1 MQEGIIV
8 GVVLIGFIGY
18 LLLRMKYEEQI
29 GIDSMEKKIIAN
41 TVIRRCENEER
52 IIPLYAFR
60 DLTMPRSGIK
70 KIICKYYALGICNK
84 RIYITPFIV
93 KNNVLMFD
101 KTSSFEKEDVL
112 RIEGSSCYVDIMY
125 FHFHLK
131 NGQSYAFSMEA
142 SNVKT
147 DNRQKVNIQ
156 QKEELQEAYQI
167 IDSWRTEINSKSEP
181 HHPKMN
187 KTAKFF
193 YGMAKIMLSI
203 GVIGLVVSIFVW
215 IFGKNWTMY
224 REIEKYSTMALSL
237 GFFIS
242 LFSWF
247 FGALFDTASESWGSG
262 CNVDS
267 RDIQQKDILIDGQYG
282 LYQGKLY
289 RLSAY
294 GHDVELFAID
304 DIEKQNPII
313 RVSTEELGDRY
324 DLHTHAV
331 VNGLDYWVQKIEQDM
346 VTYERV
352 VGVKELCQK
361 KINEFDMV
369 YQWKAR
375 TGQNAEKS
383 IIYIKPGVN
392 ENEFLNR
399 RFIPEEMYNG
409 HIMLSFLEEEMGVME
424 TLNMLEQCYGKR
436 LQRTAPIVEMLMCD
450 YYIETI
456 KIDDRS
462 FCLDCDWGIV
472 TISPDGD
479 NGDHYIREIADYFNK
494 EISK

>member
-8 GVVLIGFIGY
+8 GVVLIVFIGY
-18 LLLRMKYEEQI
+18 MLLRMKYEEQI

-41 TVIRRCENEER
+41 TVVRRCQNEER

-70 KIICKYYALGICNK
+70 KIICKYCAVGICDE
-84 RIYITPFIV
+84 RIYITPFII
-93 KNNVLMFD
+93 KKGVLMFD
-101 KTSSFEKEDVL
+101 KTSSFKKEEVL
-112 RIEGSSCYVDIMY
+112 RIEGSSCYVIAMH

-131 NGQSYAFSMEA
+131 NGQSYAFSVEE
-142 SNVKT
+142 SNIKT
-147 DNRQKVNIQ
+147 DRRHKVNIM
-156 QKEELQEAYQI
+156 QKEELQKAYQI
-167 IDSWRTEINSKSEP
+167 IDSWRTEINPKSVP
-181 HHPKMN
+181 LHPRLI
-187 KTAKFF
+187 KTAKIF
-193 YGMAKIMLSI
+193 YGIAKTALRI
-203 GVIGLVVSIFVW
+203 GVIGLVVSIFIW
-215 IFGKNWTMY
+215 IFGQAWTLY
-224 REIEKYSTMALSL
+224 TQIEKYSTMALSL
-237 GFFIS
+237 GLFTS

-247 FGALFDTASESWGSG
+247 LGVLFDLASEGNSYEMV
-262 CNVDS
+262 NEE
-267 RDIQQKDILIDGQYG
+267 IQQKDILIDGQYG

-289 RLSAY
+289 RLKAY
-294 GHDVELFAID
+294 WHDVELFAIA
-304 DIEKQNPII
+304 DIEKQNPIE
-313 RVSTEELGDRY
+313 RVPTEELEDRY

-331 VNGLDYWVQKIEQDM
+331 LNGLDYLVKKIEQDV

-352 VGVKELCQK
+352 VGAKELCQK
-361 KINEFDMV
+361 KINEFDIV
-369 YQWKAR
+369 YQWKVR
-375 TGQNAEKS
+375 TGQKAEKS

-399 RFIPEEMYNG
+399 RFVPEEMYNG